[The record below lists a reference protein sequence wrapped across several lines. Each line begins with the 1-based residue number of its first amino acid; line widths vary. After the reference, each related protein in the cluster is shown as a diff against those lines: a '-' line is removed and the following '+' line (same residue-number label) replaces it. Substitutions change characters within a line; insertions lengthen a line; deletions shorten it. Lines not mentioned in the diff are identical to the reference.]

1 MMSENDIDRLRCDP
15 RCAKSDKPK
24 FLGAIDIDS
33 SPVDDDDDGAFSSAT
48 ENAATETVAIA
59 MDFNTEPVV
68 PADDD
73 DDDALVLVLAASRS
87 LSSINS
93 RVFSLDISSPHR
105 VSLPAANDV
114 IIRVFSL
121 DISPLSSHRVSGR
134 PAANDV
140 IIGSLL
146 THTHVYARACVFR
159 NTKNNRNHKH
169 SRGAWFERCCCC

>member
-15 RCAKSDKPK
+15 SCAKSDKPK

-33 SPVDDDDDGAFSSAT
+33 SPVDDDDAFSSAT

-73 DDDALVLVLAASRS
+73 DDDDDDALVLVLAASRS

-93 RVFSLDISSPHR
+93 RVFSLDISPPSK
-105 VSLPAANDV
+105 
-114 IIRVFSL
+114 
-121 DISPLSSHRVSGR
+121 SHRVSGR

-140 IIGSLL
+140 IIGSL
-146 THTHVYARACVFR
+146 
-159 NTKNNRNHKH
+159 
-169 SRGAWFERCCCC
+169 S

>member
-33 SPVDDDDDGAFSSAT
+33 SPVDDDDDDAFSSAT

-73 DDDALVLVLAASRS
+73 DDDDDALVLVLAASRS

-93 RVFSLDISSPHR
+93 RVFSLDISP
-105 VSLPAANDV
+105 P
-114 IIRVFSL
+114 
-121 DISPLSSHRVSGR
+121 SSHRVSGR

-146 THTHVYARACVFR
+146 THTHVYARTCACVFR

-169 SRGAWFERCCCC
+169 SRGAWFERCCCCE

>member
-15 RCAKSDKPK
+15 SCAKSDKPK

-33 SPVDDDDDGAFSSAT
+33 SPVDDDDAFSSAT

-68 PADDD
+68 PADDGD
-73 DDDALVLVLAASRS
+73 GDGDDDALLLVLAASRS

-93 RVFSLDISSPHR
+93 RVFSLDISP
-105 VSLPAANDV
+105 P
-114 IIRVFSL
+114 
-121 DISPLSSHRVSGR
+121 SSHRVSGR
-134 PAANDV
+134 PAANEV

-146 THTHVYARACVFR
+146 TQTHVYACVCVFR

-169 SRGAWFERCCCC
+169 SRGAWFKRCCCCE

>member
-15 RCAKSDKPK
+15 SCAKSDKPK

-33 SPVDDDDDGAFSSAT
+33 SPVDDDDDAFSSAT

-59 MDFNTEPVV
+59 MDFNTEPIV
-68 PADDD
+68 PADDNASD
-73 DDDALVLVLAASRS
+73 TLVLVLAASRS

-105 VSLPAANDV
+105 VSGL
-114 IIRVFSL
+114 
-121 DISPLSSHRVSGR
+121 

-140 IIGSLL
+140 IIGSL
-146 THTHVYARACVFR
+146 TKTKVYVYSETQRTTET
-159 NTKNNRNHKH
+159 TKDTR
-169 SRGAWFERCCCC
+169 RR

>member
-33 SPVDDDDDGAFSSAT
+33 SPVDDDDDAFSSAT

-73 DDDALVLVLAASRS
+73 DDDDDALVLVLAASRS

-93 RVFSLDISSPHR
+93 RVFSLDISPPSK
-105 VSLPAANDV
+105 
-114 IIRVFSL
+114 
-121 DISPLSSHRVSGR
+121 SHRVSGR
-134 PAANDV
+134 PAANEV

-146 THTHVYARACVFR
+146 TQTHVYACVCVFR

-169 SRGAWFERCCCC
+169 SRGAWFERCCCCEE

>member
-15 RCAKSDKPK
+15 SCAKSDKPK

-33 SPVDDDDDGAFSSAT
+33 SPVDDDDAFSSAT

-73 DDDALVLVLAASRS
+73 DDDDDALVLVLAASRS

-93 RVFSLDISSPHR
+93 RVFSLDISP
-105 VSLPAANDV
+105 P
-114 IIRVFSL
+114 
-121 DISPLSSHRVSGR
+121 SSHRVSGR

-146 THTHVYARACVFR
+146 THTHVYARVCVCIP
-159 NTKNNRNHKH
+159 KHKEQQKPQTLP
-169 SRGAWFERCCCC
+169 RGVVRARCCCCE

>member
-1 MMSENDIDRLRCDP
+1 MMSENDIDRRGCDP
-15 RCAKSDKPK
+15 SCAKSDKPK

-33 SPVDDDDDGAFSSAT
+33 SPVDDDDAFSSAT

-59 MDFNTEPVV
+59 IDFNTEPDV
-68 PADDD
+68 PADDDDD
-73 DDDALVLVLAASRS
+73 DDDALVLVLAASRA

-93 RVFSLDISSPHR
+93 RVFSLDNSPP
-105 VSLPAANDV
+105 SK
-114 IIRVFSL
+114 
-121 DISPLSSHRVSGR
+121 SHRVSGR

-146 THTHVYARACVFR
+146 THTHVYARACACVFR

-169 SRGAWFERCCCC
+169 SRGAWFERCCCCE